1 MAKKKTKQSK
11 KKVYTIVGIIVGIV
25 AIVLVI
31 AIVCGLSSDKK
42 YKLDSS
48 QSLYVKLMKT
58 AVAMD
63 KVNGSGEIDTKTC
76 RVFKDLAKAYNE
88 NTDWFS
94 TSYCRSIIYADY
106 ADTEKTSTVYLYDD
120 SHAAIYT
127 FDKDIDYLTDYKFI
141 ESTEKGR
148 SIIIKD

>member
-1 MAKKKTKQSK
+1 MAKKKTNQSK

-48 QSLYVKLMKT
+48 QSLYVQLMKT

-63 KVNGSGEIDTKTC
+63 KVNGSG
-76 RVFKDLAKAYNE
+76 
-88 NTDWFS
+88 
-94 TSYCRSIIYADY
+94 
-106 ADTEKTSTVYLYDD
+106 
-120 SHAAIYT
+120 
-127 FDKDIDYLTDYKFI
+127 
-141 ESTEKGR
+141 
-148 SIIIKD
+148 